1 MGRKVLV
8 LNQDYS
14 ALSVCSVPKAFLLVY
29 MQKADLVAHSP
40 THVLRTVSEAY
51 PMPTVVRL
59 RRYIH
64 LPYRGVMMTRQN
76 IFKRDGNRCQYCGT
90 HDNLTLDHVLPKSRG
105 GKTNWDNLATAC
117 KRCNSRKGDYTPEE
131 AAMPLRQR
139 PLPPVFPHVPARP
152 VGFGGR
158 GLAAVPWGQGS
169 GLLTYVVG
177 FWTLDAGL
185 PGGPAW
191 TFAGLV
197 R

>member
-40 THVLRTVSEAY
+40 DHVLRTVSEAY

-59 RRYIH
+59 RRYVH

-105 GKTNWDNLATAC
+105 GKPTGTTSPRPASAVI
-117 KRCNSRKGDYTPEE
+117 PEK
-131 AAMPLRQR
+131 AITRPKR
-139 PLPPVFPHVPARP
+139 PLCRCGSGPSARP
-152 VGFGGR
+152 F
-158 GLAAVPWGQGS
+158 
-169 GLLTYVVG
+169 
-177 FWTLDAGL
+177 
-185 PGGPAW
+185 
-191 TFAGLV
+191 
-197 R
+197 